1 MIHDIEA
8 KMLSYG
14 LPDKVTKRYQH
25 SIKNA
30 VILSQTYHSET
41 IDCRHLLSGLLQ
53 IRNGVAYHVLQNLG
67 FETDVLADYLQ
78 SFPHSK
84 GTLDE
89 RISQDAI
96 IALRRSV
103 DWMRSLGNS
112 HLDTE
117 HLLLA
122 IIEHEEIQSF
132 IASCGVVPGDILHEI
147 RRLHGLLS

>member
-1 MIHDIEA
+1 MVHNTEA

-14 LPDKVTKRYQH
+14 LPDKATKQYRH
-25 SIKNA
+25 SIQNA
-30 VILSQTYHSET
+30 VVLSQTYDSET

-53 IRNGVAYHVLQNLG
+53 TRNGVAYRVLQNLG
-67 FETDVLADYLQ
+67 FKTDALADHLQ
-78 SFPHSK
+78 SIPHSK

-89 RISQDAI
+89 KISQDAI

-103 DWMRSLGNS
+103 DWMRSLGHL

-122 IIEHEEIQSF
+122 IIEHEEIQLLF
-132 IASCGVVPGDILHEI
+132 AGFDVVLDDILHEI
-147 RRLHGLLS
+147 RGLHGLLP